1 MKGSE
6 QKLEVNT
13 QAHTV
18 LKTDGTAETAVCVFT
33 KVCLLFLPAN
43 SKSDFSVSLEAPW
56 VMWLSFGEWQV
67 GRSDVCHF
75 QA

>member
-6 QKLEVNT
+6 QKSEVNT
-13 QAHTV
+13 QARTI
-18 LKTDGTAETAVCVFT
+18 LKIDSMAETAVCVFT
-33 KVCLLFLPAN
+33 EVCLLFLPAN
-43 SKSDFSVSLEAPW
+43 SKSDFSVSLAAPW
-56 VMWLSFGEWQV
+56 VMWLSFGEWQL

>member
-13 QAHTV
+13 QAHTI
-18 LKTDGTAETAVCVFT
+18 LKIDGMAETAVCVVAE
-33 KVCLLFLPAN
+33 VCLLFLPAN
-43 SKSDFSVSLEAPW
+43 SKPDFCFPCSPLGDVVEFWGMAS
-56 VMWLSFGEWQV
+56 

>member
-13 QAHTV
+13 EAHTI
-18 LKTDGTAETAVCVFT
+18 LKIDCMEETAVCVFT

-43 SKSDFSVSLEAPW
+43 SKSDFSVSLAAPW

-67 GRSDVCHF
+67 DRSDVCHF